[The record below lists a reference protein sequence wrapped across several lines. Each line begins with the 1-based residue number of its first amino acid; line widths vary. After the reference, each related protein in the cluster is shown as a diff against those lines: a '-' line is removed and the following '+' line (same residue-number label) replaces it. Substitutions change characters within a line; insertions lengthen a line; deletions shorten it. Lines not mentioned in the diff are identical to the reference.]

1 MPNLPQP
8 NPPHTKPPRQLAT
21 HTMIDRLPCPIP
33 GCNHSPAT
41 THALAPT
48 DTSPPNLLYYAISTT
63 TTTKPPS
70 TLPTNQSAPPQT
82 STPVPN
88 IPAQP
93 HRHAS
98 SAPSTISLN
107 TTPYI
112 IHCHQYIHLLPP
124 STHHPHPP
132 TLLTSEH
139 QSSTQT
145 ARTGL
150 TTYGT
155 LASPSSYNT
164 PTTTHPTSETHGADT
179 SNTATV

>member
-1 MPNLPQP
+1 M
-8 NPPHTKPPRQLAT
+8 
-21 HTMIDRLPCPIP
+21 
-33 GCNHSPAT
+33 
-41 THALAPT
+41 
-48 DTSPPNLLYYAISTT
+48 
-63 TTTKPPS
+63 TTKPPS
-70 TLPTNQSAPPQT
+70 TLPTSQSVPPRT

-98 SAPSTISLN
+98 SAPSTISPN

-112 IHCHQYIHLLPP
+112 IHRHQYVHLLPP
-124 STHHPHPP
+124 TTHHPHPP

-155 LASPSSYNT
+155 LASPLH
-164 PTTTHPTSETHGADT
+164 PTTHRPPPTRLPKHMAPTPQTPQPFQLPPPTSPYHSSHHRRIYTFHRFYTLLVVTLPPRHACLG
-179 SNTATV
+179 SLHRRRSFP